1 MGKTKTS
8 NDQRSNVK
16 NPNNRQYAIDLKNQ
30 IKQGQRRLS
39 MMGNIDCS
47 LKEKV
52 KMKQKEL
59 SKLQD
64 RKKGGVTQ

>member
-1 MGKTKTS
+1 MKTQTP

-16 NPNNRQYAIDLKNQ
+16 NSNNRQYAVDLKNQ

-39 MMGNIDCS
+39 TMCNVDCS

-59 SKLQD
+59 SKLQNQ
-64 RKKGGVTQ
+64 KKGGVTQ

>member
-1 MGKTKTS
+1 MKVQKP

-16 NPNNRQYAIDLKNQ
+16 NPNNRRYAVDLKNQ

-39 MMGNIDCS
+39 MMGDIDCS
-47 LKEKV
+47 LKEEV

-59 SKLQD
+59 SKLQNQM
-64 RKKGGVTQ
+64 KGGVK

>member
-1 MGKTKTS
+1 MKIQKP

-16 NPNNRQYAIDLKNQ
+16 NPNNRRYAVDLINQ

-39 MMGNIDCS
+39 MKGTIDCS